1 MSNTKRP
8 SLERKHT
15 RKTIEKH
22 DAELDQG
29 IAVTDDDGVRLQVRI
44 RDVRGSHDR
53 ALYGLVGHNFTGL
66 LEELEKRPGALDL
79 MAAVLW
85 FARLVNGRD
94 TGDFEELLDSFG
106 FEAFLQADPGK
117 PVEEDDAPKEPASSS

>member
-29 IAVTDDDGVRLQVRI
+29 IAVTDDDGTRLQVRV
-44 RDVRGSHDR
+44 RDVRGSHDAKLY
-53 ALYGLVGHNFTGL
+53 ALIGHNFMGL
-66 LEELEKRPGALDL
+66 LQEVGKRPHALAL
-79 MAAVLW
+79 LAAVLW
-85 FARLVNGRD
+85 FCRLVNGRD
-94 TGDFEELLDSFG
+94 PGDFEELLDEFG
-106 FEAFLQADPGK
+106 YEHVLSLDPGD
-117 PVEEDDAPKEPASSS
+117 PAEEDDAPKEPASSS